1 MSLQDF
7 LTKHHPA
14 GLTDQVVAAEIK
26 RIEAEVERLE
36 YHHWNSSAHTDAA
49 KLLRDDVSVLR
60 KIQARLVAGQN
71 ALSSFDPDETLRKGD
86 IVVHSGV
93 IWQAT
98 KDFPF
103 GNPLTGKGW
112 TALVGTPPPPRAPTP
127 ATIDISTDLTKGQR
141 FKTVEELEHKGWL
154 LAIEKRVKEEL
165 DNIGF
170 TEEQLKRAPSL
181 RYLMVHTAGHKE
193 AIQRA
198 LDKRDALIKKLEK
211 RIDDLEAGGVRYHGV
226 WQAAQDY
233 SRGALVTYDGSMWH
247 ANKSTKEQ
255 PGKSKAWTLAV
266 KAGRD
271 GKEAK

>member
-7 LTKHHPA
+7 LTKHYPA

-36 YHHWNSSAHTDAA
+36 HHHWDSSAHTDAA

-60 KIQARLVAGQN
+60 NIQARLVAGQN
-71 ALSSFDPDETLRKGD
+71 ALPSFDPDETLRKGD

-112 TALVGTPPPPRAPTP
+112 TALVGTPPPPPAAIP

-141 FKTVEELEHKGWL
+141 FKTAEELEHKDWL
-154 LAIEKRVKEEL
+154 LAVEKRVKEEL

-198 LDKRDALIKKLEK
+198 FKQRDATIEKLVK
-211 RIDDLEAGGVRYHGV
+211 RIDELEAGGVRYHGV
-226 WQAAQDY
+226 WQAASSY

-247 ANKSTKEQ
+247 ANESTKEQ

-271 GKEAK
+271 AK